1 MIMHVKTRRRRG
13 NLILLICRRE
23 LHGYA
28 EDKVLILL
36 QKLDVFVFEVFFVVF
51 VVVLGVFGCVFFLK
65 LWLHFSTGKEHIL
78 SSAGCGL

>member
-36 QKLDVFVFEVFFVVF
+36 QKLDVFGFERCFF
-51 VVVLGVFGCVFFLK
+51 VVVLGVFGCLLFF
-65 LWLHFSTGKEHIL
+65 FF
-78 SSAGCGL
+78 